1 MGSSIL
7 KELEKSLKKIKIKHK
22 KRVKKIE
29 KCHKK
34 SDLKKFTMEELTD
47 WLSKNRIYFRKKDY
61 IDLVWSTIM
70 DTAVSESSDSES
82 SDSGSSE
89 SESSDSES
97 SDSESSD
104 SESD

>member
-34 SDLKKFTMEELTD
+34 SDLKKFTMEELTTGF
-47 WLSKNRIYFRKKDY
+47 LKIEYILEKK
-61 IDLVWSTIM
+61 ITLI
-70 DTAVSESSDSES
+70 
-82 SDSGSSE
+82 
-89 SESSDSES
+89 
-97 SDSESSD
+97 
-104 SESD
+104 